1 MPENAAMTPIPVVIT
16 FPPMPPRTATTL
28 TIDATISEGHRREAE
43 VTSHPVEVGSEVT
56 DNIRPKPRSLTLSGI
71 ISTAPTTWPG
81 RATILSPDD
90 LGAGQLSASS
100 GPDVGRALAAYRL
113 LEDAFTGGYLL
124 TVQTGLDRYQNL
136 AIKSV
141 EFPKEPGTGR
151 DLNFK
156 LDLEEVL
163 FAVSQTTQVPA
174 SAIATKKVAQ
184 QAAPRRA
191 RGMQPTRKP
200 TQAEAARKQAVAKAA
215 GGKTAAKKAALKA
228 SPPSSWLARV
238 L

>member
-1 MPENAAMTPIPVVIT
+1 MPESAAMTPVPVVIT
-16 FPPMPPRTATTL
+16 FPPMPPRVATTL
-28 TIDATISEGHRREAE
+28 TIDATIGEGHKREAE
-43 VTSHPVEVGSEVT
+43 VTSHPVEVGSDVT
-56 DNIRPKPRSLTLSGI
+56 DNIRPKPRSLSLSGI

-81 RATILSPDD
+81 RSTILNPDD
-90 LGAGQLSASS
+90 LGEGQLTPGS

-113 LEDAFTGGYLL
+113 LEDAFEGGYLL

-151 DLNFK
+151 DLHFK
-156 LDLEEVL
+156 LELEEVL

-184 QAAPRRA
+184 QAAPRKA

-215 GGKTAAKKAALKA
+215 GAKTAAKMAAV
-228 SPPSSWLARV
+228 PPSSWLAH
-238 L
+238 LL